1 MYIPRHLVI
10 KEKFN
15 GRALTKA
22 TPEYLLEVCG
32 VTSRI
37 IMKKIFEWLEYD
49 KEDFEEYVEE
59 HAGSP
64 CPQPET

>member
-1 MYIPRHLVI
+1 MYMPRHLVV

-15 GRALTKA
+15 GRALAKA

-49 KEDFEEYVEE
+49 K
-59 HAGSP
+59 
-64 CPQPET
+64 